1 MQKRERIAPAYLQRV
16 KDCLRRVIEHAASKK
31 VRIALE
37 SRRGYEEIP
46 TEREL
51 PGLLEEMNSAP
62 LGYWHDF
69 GHSQIKENLGF
80 LDHAE
85 WLRAIGPRAFGC
97 HVQDCIWPAKDHEVP
112 FTGDVN
118 FEKLVPQP
126 EQNGRCNSAVGAK
139 VEGTLW
145 RMKKILVTIFQLS
158 VTIGVL
164 YWVYHDPA
172 RRAQMVEAIRN
183 AQYRWVLMGILAYVV
198 VEIAAAFRWHVLLRV
213 QKIQL
218 TLPRLSGLF
227 FIGMF
232 YNQFL
237 PGGTGGDII
246 KSYYLLK
253 ETPDKKAGALLAV
266 VFDRFIGLV
275 ALVAITATLIGL
287 RYDFLSQKPETR
299 SLLWLLLFLLGASV
313 IFLLGTFVISGFKL
327 LHSLPAR
334 FPGRDRLIEIS
345 AAYHLYAHHWRATLV
360 AFGASLVA
368 HLATFATFLCA
379 AYALAAPVPLLNFF
393 AVMPVERTI
402 SALPISFAGIGL
414 REKILQ
420 IMLNG
425 LCGVPEA
432 KAILI
437 GSLSFLIILVCCL
450 PGAIVYLFY
459 KPSGAVARVPLREM
473 EQEVVTLEHEIGE
486 AE

>member
-1 MQKRERIAPAYLQRV
+1 M
-16 KDCLRRVIEHAASKK
+16 KK
-31 VRIALE
+31 V
-37 SRRGYEEIP
+37 
-46 TEREL
+46 
-51 PGLLEEMNSAP
+51 
-62 LGYWHDF
+62 
-69 GHSQIKENLGF
+69 
-80 LDHAE
+80 
-85 WLRAIGPRAFGC
+85 
-97 HVQDCIWPAKDHEVP
+97 
-112 FTGDVN
+112 
-118 FEKLVPQP
+118 
-126 EQNGRCNSAVGAK
+126 
-139 VEGTLW
+139 
-145 RMKKILVTIFQLS
+145 LVTLFQLS

-164 YWVYHDPA
+164 YWVYHDPN
-172 RRAQMVEAIRN
+172 RRAQMAEAIRN
-183 AQYRWVLMGILAYVV
+183 AEYRWVGIGILAYLV
-198 VEIAAAFRWHVLLRV
+198 VEIAAAFRWRVLLKV
-213 QKIQL
+213 QKIHL
-218 TLPRLSGLF
+218 TLPRLTGLF

-299 SLLWLLLFLLGASV
+299 KLLWLLLILLGVSVAFLLS
-313 IFLLGTFVISGFKL
+313 TFIISGFKL

-345 AAYHLYAHHWRATLV
+345 AAYHLYARHWRASVV
-360 AFGASLVA
+360 AFGASLVC

-379 AYALAAPVPLLNFF
+379 AYALGAPVPLVNFF

-414 REKILQ
+414 REKVLQ

-437 GSLSFLIILVCCL
+437 GSLSFLIILFCCL
-450 PGAIVYLFY
+450 PGALVYLFY
-459 KPSGAVARVPLREM
+459 KPSRPAGPVSLRQM
-473 EQEVVTLEHEIGE
+473 QAEVITLEHEIGE

>member
-1 MQKRERIAPAYLQRV
+1 
-16 KDCLRRVIEHAASKK
+16 
-31 VRIALE
+31 
-37 SRRGYEEIP
+37 
-46 TEREL
+46 
-51 PGLLEEMNSAP
+51 
-62 LGYWHDF
+62 
-69 GHSQIKENLGF
+69 
-80 LDHAE
+80 
-85 WLRAIGPRAFGC
+85 
-97 HVQDCIWPAKDHEVP
+97 
-112 FTGDVN
+112 
-118 FEKLVPQP
+118 
-126 EQNGRCNSAVGAK
+126 
-139 VEGTLW
+139 
-145 RMKKILVTIFQLS
+145 MKKILVTLFQLS

-164 YWVYHDPA
+164 YWVYHDPN
-172 RRAQMVEAIRN
+172 RRAQMAEAIRN
-183 AQYRWVLMGILAYVV
+183 ADYRWVGMGVLAYVV
-198 VEIAAAFRWHVLLRV
+198 VEIAAAFRWHVLLKV
-213 QKIQL
+213 QKIRL
-218 TLPRLSGLF
+218 SLPRLSGLF

-275 ALVAITATLIGL
+275 ALVAITATLISV

-299 SLLWLLLFLLGASV
+299 NLLWLLLFLLGTSIA
-313 IFLLGTFVISGFKL
+313 FLLATFVISGFKL
-327 LHSLPAR
+327 LHSLPAH
-334 FPGRDRLIEIS
+334 FPGRDKLIEIS
-345 AAYHLYAHHWRATLV
+345 AAYHLYARHWRATLV
-360 AFGASLVA
+360 AFCASLVA
-368 HLATFATFLCA
+368 HLATFTTFLFA
-379 AYALAAPVPLLNFF
+379 AYALSAPVPLVDFF

-414 REKILQ
+414 REKVLQ

-450 PGAIVYLFY
+450 PGALVYLFY
-459 KPSGAVARVPLREM
+459 RPSGVVERVRLREM
-473 EQEVVTLEHEIGE
+473 EQEVITVEHELGE

>member
-1 MQKRERIAPAYLQRV
+1 M
-16 KDCLRRVIEHAASKK
+16 AARGRSAD
-31 VRIALE
+31 VRL
-37 SRRGYEEIP
+37 
-46 TEREL
+46 
-51 PGLLEEMNSAP
+51 
-62 LGYWHDF
+62 
-69 GHSQIKENLGF
+69 
-80 LDHAE
+80 
-85 WLRAIGPRAFGC
+85 PRARLHLACPRRPSALYRHREFRETC
-97 HVQDCIWPAKDHEVP
+97 SASSDKLLICL
-112 FTGDVN
+112 GD
-118 FEKLVPQP
+118 EPK
-126 EQNGRCNSAVGAK
+126 QNGRCNSPIGPNL
-139 VEGTLW
+139 EGTLW
-145 RMKKILVTIFQLS
+145 GMKKILVTAFQLS
-158 VTIGVL
+158 VTVGVL
-164 YWVYHDPA
+164 YWVYHDPI

-183 AQYRWVLMGILAYVV
+183 AEYRWVAMGILAYVV
-198 VEIAAAFRWHVLLRV
+198 VEIAAVFRLHILLKV
-213 QKIQL
+213 QKIRL
-218 TLPRLSGLF
+218 SLPRLSGLF

-287 RYDFLSQKPETR
+287 RYDFLAQTTETR
-299 SLLWLLLFLLGASV
+299 NLLWLLLFLLGVSV
-313 IFLLGTFVISGFKL
+313 LTLVSTFVISGFNL
-327 LHSLPAR
+327 FHSLPEK
-334 FPGRDRLIEIS
+334 FPGRDKLIEIS

-360 AFGASLVA
+360 AFGTSLVA

-379 AYALAAPVPLLNFF
+379 AYALGAPVPVVNFF

-414 REKILQ
+414 REKVLQ
-420 IMLNG
+420 IMLSS

-459 KPSGAVARVPLREM
+459 KPSGAAGRVKMREM
-473 EQEVVTLEHEIGE
+473 EHEVIALEHEMGE
-486 AE
+486 AEQRG

>member
-1 MQKRERIAPAYLQRV
+1 
-16 KDCLRRVIEHAASKK
+16 
-31 VRIALE
+31 
-37 SRRGYEEIP
+37 
-46 TEREL
+46 
-51 PGLLEEMNSAP
+51 
-62 LGYWHDF
+62 
-69 GHSQIKENLGF
+69 
-80 LDHAE
+80 
-85 WLRAIGPRAFGC
+85 
-97 HVQDCIWPAKDHEVP
+97 
-112 FTGDVN
+112 
-118 FEKLVPQP
+118 
-126 EQNGRCNSAVGAK
+126 
-139 VEGTLW
+139 
-145 RMKKILVTIFQLS
+145 MKKILVTFFQLS
-158 VTIGVL
+158 VTIAVL
-164 YWVYHDPA
+164 YWVYHDPN

-183 AQYRWVLMGILAYVV
+183 AQYRWVAVGILAYVV
-198 VEIAAAFRWHVLLRV
+198 VEVAAAFRWYVLLKV
-213 QKIQL
+213 QKIHL
-218 TLPRLSGLF
+218 SLPRLSALF

-275 ALVAITATLIGL
+275 ALVAITVTLIGL
-287 RYDFLSQKPETR
+287 RYDFLAQTTETR
-299 SLLWLLLFLLGASV
+299 NLLWLLLFLLGTSV
-313 IFLLGTFVISGFKL
+313 LTLISTFVISGFNL
-327 LHSLPAR
+327 FHSLPEK
-334 FPGRDRLIEIS
+334 FPGRDKLIEIS

-379 AYALAAPVPLLNFF
+379 AYALGAPVPLVNFF

-414 REKILQ
+414 REKVLQ

-450 PGAIVYLFY
+450 PGALVYLFY
-459 KPSGAVARVPLREM
+459 KPSGAVARVKMREM
-473 EQEVVTLEHEIGE
+473 EHEVIALEHEMGE
-486 AE
+486 PE

>member
-1 MQKRERIAPAYLQRV
+1 
-16 KDCLRRVIEHAASKK
+16 
-31 VRIALE
+31 
-37 SRRGYEEIP
+37 
-46 TEREL
+46 
-51 PGLLEEMNSAP
+51 
-62 LGYWHDF
+62 
-69 GHSQIKENLGF
+69 
-80 LDHAE
+80 
-85 WLRAIGPRAFGC
+85 
-97 HVQDCIWPAKDHEVP
+97 
-112 FTGDVN
+112 
-118 FEKLVPQP
+118 
-126 EQNGRCNSAVGAK
+126 
-139 VEGTLW
+139 
-145 RMKKILVTIFQLS
+145 MKKILVTLFQLS
-158 VTIGVL
+158 VTIAVL
-164 YWVYHDPA
+164 YWVYHDPT

-183 AQYRWVLMGILAYVV
+183 AEYRWVGMGILAYLV
-198 VEIAAAFRWHVLLRV
+198 VEIAAAFRWHVLLKV
-213 QKIQL
+213 QKIHL
-218 TLPRLSGLF
+218 SLARLSGLF

-237 PGGTGGDII
+237 PGGTGGDIM

-275 ALVAITATLIGL
+275 ALVAITATLIAL

-299 SLLWLLLFLLGASV
+299 NLLWLLLILLGSSV
-313 IFLLGTFVISGFKL
+313 AFLIATFVISGFKL

-360 AFGASLVA
+360 AFVASLIA
-368 HLATFATFLCA
+368 HVATFTTFLCA
-379 AYALAAPVPLLNFF
+379 AYALGAPVPLLNFF

-414 REKILQ
+414 REKVLQ

-437 GSLSFLIILVCCL
+437 GSLSFLIILFCCL
-450 PGAIVYLFY
+450 PGALVYLFY
-459 KPSGAVARVPLREM
+459 KPSKPGAHVSLREM
-473 EQEVVTLEHEIGE
+473 EEEVVTLEHEIGE

>member
-1 MQKRERIAPAYLQRV
+1 
-16 KDCLRRVIEHAASKK
+16 
-31 VRIALE
+31 
-37 SRRGYEEIP
+37 
-46 TEREL
+46 
-51 PGLLEEMNSAP
+51 
-62 LGYWHDF
+62 
-69 GHSQIKENLGF
+69 
-80 LDHAE
+80 
-85 WLRAIGPRAFGC
+85 
-97 HVQDCIWPAKDHEVP
+97 
-112 FTGDVN
+112 
-118 FEKLVPQP
+118 
-126 EQNGRCNSAVGAK
+126 
-139 VEGTLW
+139 
-145 RMKKILVTIFQLS
+145 MKKILASIFQLS
-158 VTIGVL
+158 VTAAVL
-164 YWVYHDPA
+164 YWVYHDPS
-172 RRAQMVEAIRN
+172 RRAQMVEALRN
-183 AQYRWVLMGILAYVV
+183 AEYRWVVMAILAYAV
-198 VEIAAAFRWHVLLRV
+198 VETAAAFRWHILLKV
-213 QKIQL
+213 QNIHL
-218 TLPRLSGLF
+218 SVPRLTGLF
-227 FIGMF
+227 FIGLF

-275 ALVAITATLIGL
+275 ALVALTANLIAL
-287 RYDFLSQKPETR
+287 RYDFLAQKPDTR
-299 SLLWLLLFLLGASV
+299 NLLWLLLFLLGASV
-313 IFLLGTFVISGFKL
+313 AFLLSTFVISGFKL

-360 AFGASLVA
+360 AFVASLIA
-368 HLATFATFLCA
+368 HLATFTTFLCA
-379 AYALAAPVPLLNFF
+379 AYALGARVPLLNFF

-459 KPSGAVARVPLREM
+459 KPSGAVGRVKMREM
-473 EQEVVTLEHEIGE
+473 EHEVIALEHEMGE

>member
-1 MQKRERIAPAYLQRV
+1 
-16 KDCLRRVIEHAASKK
+16 
-31 VRIALE
+31 
-37 SRRGYEEIP
+37 
-46 TEREL
+46 
-51 PGLLEEMNSAP
+51 
-62 LGYWHDF
+62 
-69 GHSQIKENLGF
+69 
-80 LDHAE
+80 
-85 WLRAIGPRAFGC
+85 
-97 HVQDCIWPAKDHEVP
+97 
-112 FTGDVN
+112 
-118 FEKLVPQP
+118 
-126 EQNGRCNSAVGAK
+126 
-139 VEGTLW
+139 
-145 RMKKILVTIFQLS
+145 MKKILVTLFQLS

-164 YWVYHDPA
+164 YWVYHDPN
-172 RRAQMVEAIRN
+172 RRAQMAEAIRN
-183 AQYRWVLMGILAYVV
+183 ADYRWVGMGILAYVV
-198 VEIAAAFRWHVLLRV
+198 VEIAAAFRWHVLLKV
-213 QKIQL
+213 QKIHL

-237 PGGTGGDII
+237 PGGTGGDIM

-299 SLLWLLLFLLGASV
+299 SLLWLLLFLLGTSV
-313 IFLLGTFVISGFKL
+313 AFLLGTFVISGFKL
-327 LHSLPAR
+327 FHSLPGH
-334 FPGRDRLIEIS
+334 FPGRDKLIEIS

-360 AFGASLVA
+360 AFGASVVA

-379 AYALAAPVPLLNFF
+379 AYALGAPVPLVNFF

-414 REKILQ
+414 REKVLQ

-450 PGAIVYLFY
+450 PGALVYLFY
-459 KPSGAVARVPLREM
+459 RPSGVVERVGLREM
-473 EQEVVTLEHEIGE
+473 EQEVVTLEREFGE